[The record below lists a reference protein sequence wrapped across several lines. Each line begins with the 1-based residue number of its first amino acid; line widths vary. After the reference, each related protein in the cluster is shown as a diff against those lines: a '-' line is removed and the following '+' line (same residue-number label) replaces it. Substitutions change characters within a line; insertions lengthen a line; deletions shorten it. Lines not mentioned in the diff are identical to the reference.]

1 MISKGAQYIFC
12 VVLGICAVDL
22 KIGAIF
28 DMVCVFLYLVAM
40 LFGEKLAFPE
50 LNCFWLMIVAT
61 ISD

>member
-1 MISKGAQYIFC
+1 M
-12 VVLGICAVDL
+12 DL

>member
-28 DMVCVFLYLVAM
+28 DMVCVFLYYLVAM
-40 LFGEKLAFPE
+40 LFGGKISIF
-50 LNCFWLMIVAT
+50 LN
-61 ISD
+61 